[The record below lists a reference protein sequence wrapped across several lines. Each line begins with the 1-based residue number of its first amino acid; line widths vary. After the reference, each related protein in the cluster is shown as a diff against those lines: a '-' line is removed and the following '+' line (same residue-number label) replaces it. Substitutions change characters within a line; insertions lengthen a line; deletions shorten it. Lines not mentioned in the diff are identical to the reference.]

1 VQPTGL
7 TFEGT
12 DDSMNHS
19 DAISAT
25 TVSNKSKR
33 VWITGANGMVG
44 RNLREH
50 ARAADW
56 DIVAPSR
63 RELDLAD
70 LCAVTQFARSQRIDL
85 VIHAA
90 GQVGGI
96 QANMADPVGFLVNNL
111 DMGRNVIMAAFEA
124 EVPALINL
132 SSSCMYPR
140 GRDHALRESDM
151 MTGELEPTNE
161 GYALAK
167 IVSTRLCDYIA
178 RTRPDLAYR
187 TIVPCNLYGRHD
199 KFDPAASHL
208 VPAIIAKVSHA
219 TRTGDG
225 EVEIWGD
232 GSARR
237 EFMYAADL
245 ADAVWRA
252 AANPSTMPQVM
263 NIGIGKDHSILE
275 YYEAVAEVLGWQG
288 RFRFDLSRPVG
299 MQRKLSDVSLQRE
312 WGWVP
317 PTALRDGIAAT
328 VKFYQQQA

>member
-1 VQPTGL
+1 MN
-7 TFEGT
+7 
-12 DDSMNHS
+12 DSE
-19 DAISAT
+19 AT
-25 TVSNKSKR
+25 PPGSPHR

-50 ARAADW
+50 PRAAGW
-56 DIVAPSR
+56 DILAPSR
-63 RELDLAD
+63 HELDLAD
-70 LCAVTQFARSQRIDL
+70 RQATADFARTMRPNL

-124 EVPALINL
+124 GVPSLINL

-140 GRDHALRESDM
+140 GRDHALQENDI

-187 TIVPCNLYGRHD
+187 TVIPCNLYGRHD

-208 VPAIIAKVSHA
+208 VPAIIAKIGKAVDS
-219 TRTGDG
+219 GDD

-232 GSARR
+232 GTARR

-245 ADAVWRA
+245 ADAIWRA
-252 AANPSTMPQVM
+252 AEDPGPLPQAM
-263 NIGIGKDHSILE
+263 NIGIGDDHSILD
-275 YYEAVAEVLGWQG
+275 YYEAVADVMAWKG
-288 RFRFDLSRPVG
+288 RFRFDRSRPVG
-299 MQRKLSDVSLQRE
+299 MQRKLSDVGRQRE
-312 WGWVP
+312 WGWTP
-317 PTALRDGIAAT
+317 HTSLREGIAAT
-328 VKFYQQQA
+328 IEFYQQQA